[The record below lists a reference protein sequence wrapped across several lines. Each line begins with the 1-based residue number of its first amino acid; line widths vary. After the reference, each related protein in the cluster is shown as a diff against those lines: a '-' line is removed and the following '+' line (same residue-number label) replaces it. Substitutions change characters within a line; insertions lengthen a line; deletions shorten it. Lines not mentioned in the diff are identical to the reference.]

1 MKKFALFLL
10 LLLPVSMFGQLFPK
24 VPDFKGNIERIVEKR
39 YGKEVFS
46 SKRDSGVFK
55 PGAFSGW
62 KYTYHFDGN
71 SKLTKQVNTLKGKV
85 TTEYLYQ
92 SEETGNKLIKREIT
106 KNQTN
111 NTEENRIEY
120 ENLTNS
126 RGLIEKVNSWSVNKN
141 SSTRDLLLFE
151 TETEY
156 NNDKLTG
163 FTRYYIAEKGDT
175 TGGERF
181 SLFYDSASQL
191 IRIERKDIVLDLKTI
206 LYYDYNEQG
215 DVNHFSIDYLVGLRN
230 FDNNKKQ
237 DIYFKY
243 DRHGNWVKRYY
254 SVSDKKKVL
263 EAKRSIKYR

>member
-1 MKKFALFLL
+1 MKKIALFLL
-10 LLLPVSMFGQLFPK
+10 LLLPIFSFGQLFPK

-62 KYTYHFDGN
+62 KYTYLFDEN
-71 SKLTKQVNTLKGKV
+71 S
-85 TTEYLYQ
+85 
-92 SEETGNKLIKREIT
+92 KLIKRVNTLRGKVMAEYLYHSETIGNKLTEREIIEDHT
-106 KNQTN
+106 SNQTEN
-111 NTEENRIEY
+111 NIEY
-120 ENLTNS
+120 ENFTDS
-126 RGLIEKVNSWSVNKN
+126 RGLIQKANSWSVNKN
-141 SSTRDLLLFE
+141 TGARELLFFE

-156 NNDKLTG
+156 DNDKLTG

-181 SLFYDSASQL
+181 SLFYDSANRL
-191 IRIERKDIVLDLKTI
+191 IRLERKDIVLDLKTI
-206 LYYDYNEQG
+206 LYYNYDDRGNVY
-215 DVNHFSIDYLVGLRN
+215 HLSIDYLVGLRN

-237 DIYFKY
+237 DTFFKY
-243 DRHGNWVKRYY
+243 DRRGNWVKKYY
-254 SVSDKKKVL
+254 FISDKKKGL